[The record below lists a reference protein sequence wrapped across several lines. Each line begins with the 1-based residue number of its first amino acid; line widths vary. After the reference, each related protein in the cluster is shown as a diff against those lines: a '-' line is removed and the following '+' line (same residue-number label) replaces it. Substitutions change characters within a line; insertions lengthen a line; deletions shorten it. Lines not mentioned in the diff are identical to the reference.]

1 MCLSACVCARTRA
14 LQDTMRHWAVCTLLL
29 LLALDVA
36 GALNPF
42 ALLFCKA
49 TGKSCI
55 GTVPC
60 PEEVT
65 SMLDVD
71 IHKLEAMKTQM
82 ILQMKEGLAG
92 GDSPML
98 MLPTHLTQKPTGKET
113 GIYIYIYIY
122 IYVYIF
128 TYVYICIYTYI
139 YTYVYI
145 YVYIYVNI
153 YVNR

>member
-1 MCLSACVCARTRA
+1 
-14 LQDTMRHWAVCTLLL
+14 MRRWAGCTLLL

-36 GALNPF
+36 VALNPF

-55 GTVPC
+55 ATVPC

-71 IHKLEAMKTQM
+71 KHKLEAMKNQM

-98 MLPTHLTQKPTGKET
+98 MLPTHLSQKPTGAET
-113 GIYIYIYIY
+113 GSYLALDLGGTNFRVLKVVLKGKGKFDVHSSKHK
-122 IYVYIF
+122 VYLSP
-128 TYVYICIYTYI
+128 
-139 YTYVYI
+139 
-145 YVYIYVNI
+145 
-153 YVNR
+153 